1 MIISI
6 TNFRFYLSHATVA
19 IKVNIVD
26 LKETPSFLLGQTM
39 CQIIFTT
46 FSRAVSPFVGAAMIC
61 LAWMSSAVL
70 YRVFSRFLARPVER
84 KCYSYKRKTRLDH
97 CLRQL
102 FIQGHGSWNLWT
114 AESQKAATYIYY
126 LFHAFNNRT
135 KPELDRLKT
144 YQQKQL
150 SISANVWC
158 CCDLHM

>member
-61 LAWMSSAVL
+61 LAWMSSAVF
-70 YRVFSRFLARPVER
+70 YRVVSRFLARPVER
-84 KCYSYKRKTRLDH
+84 KCYPCDRKTRSDH
-97 CLRQL
+97 CSRQL
-102 FIQGHGSWNLWT
+102 FIQGHGSGNSSIVQLHNCDRNPSEPGREGPT
-114 AESQKAATYIYY
+114 SDATPSLPDSVIIIIIIIISS
-126 LFHAFNNRT
+126 
-135 KPELDRLKT
+135 
-144 YQQKQL
+144 
-150 SISANVWC
+150 SIP
-158 CCDLHM
+158 